1 MYNALVRWS
10 AAYNGARFRVRGNKF
25 AMHVAQRSH
34 KHGDLLQYLYMYIFK
49 THVKFS
55 I

>member
-34 KHGDLLQYLYMYIFK
+34 KHGGPIAVLIYVYIQNACK
-49 THVKFS
+49 